1 VSYSIKY
8 GWYIDLPISK
18 ERVVVDPVALGDL
31 VFFNSLIPSDALCD
45 FGGSGWLMGISSLDG
60 GPPPLNAV
68 DINNDN
74 MFDDADQHDGENVG
88 GVEVDGLPTAPVFG
102 LGPGG
107 VSRWVIDS
115 EDNLTIDSVQP
126 EASTPSSRT
135 SWTTIDL

>member
-1 VSYSIKY
+1 
-8 GWYIDLPISK
+8 
-18 ERVVVDPVALGDL
+18 
-31 VFFNSLIPSDALCD
+31 
-45 FGGSGWLMGISSLDG
+45 MGISSLDG